1 MPPVPSFLAIH
12 GFTSGGAMSREPYV
26 AALNSGGSNM
36 AQPTALGF
44 GWRHMPRKTAANGTN
59 VYIRQR
65 TLGEV
70 LPTAARVS
78 GHMILWIAS
87 LPSAPQTFFGYLTQA
102 GQGLALTVDNTGQAV
117 IRTTTAS
124 TQAARIG
131 TTLAAGTFYRV
142 ELLADW
148 TVGGA
153 GRASGLGMFAAR
165 MTPGDSATPWQFGSL
180 GPTANTAAP
189 YFIEWQSGAM
199 LNLAATGWMGIS
211 DLILADATTWLGQWD
226 VHTFYPNP
234 SFAAPSVF
242 GGVLATHKEA
252 QVNDGHPTMRA
263 GSWNDGTDYMH
274 TIGVASRVQHLAL
287 TTSPIPSAH
296 RIWAMRSIDRSSFP
310 SVADG
315 ASFVRYQVGY
325 RSSALATWT
334 IGTVDAST
342 AANSNFGVP
351 GLASS
356 ATNYSNRMHYGP
368 PGIPSA
374 DAPIDPLDLM
384 GYYVGPPGASTR
396 ITWTGFALYAAVER
410 RVGVNASDA
419 NTLAT
424 ELASVNAGVSA
435 TDVAGVDTFT
445 LSEGAASLG
454 ISATRSDA
462 YTFSEALGSFTAAA
476 TRTDSGTTTDANA
489 GLALA
494 GPADSFTFSEALG
507 SFTAAATR
515 TDTMAASDYRA
526 TLAATLQ
533 ATDPGALTEGAPSIG
548 ATLSAS
554 DTMTTTDA
562 RATLLW
568 AATVTDAYTF
578 TDSLATLVASGNL
591 SDSAALTDARATLV
605 ASGNLSDT
613 MSASDARA
621 TLTATL
627 QATDP
632 GTFTESASVAALV
645 SATDAAASDL
655 FTFSETVGGLALT
668 GPADAY
674 TFSEGGPSL
683 AATGALTDS
692 GALTDARATLAAA
705 GTLADALTLTDALA
719 TLTAAGTLADVATMA
734 DTNAGLAL
742 AGLTDSAALTD
753 TTAALL
759 ASGNVSDSAAL
770 SEHPQP
776 TTTSWDFSTVQ
787 DFTAAGNASVVRSGS
802 AFVSAATSLA
812 VWSASTGGDSY
823 AIKVAASQV
832 PAGAQLVLQG
842 WMFHPTGASV
852 RMPILQHWDLDFS
865 GLGGIDANMYV
876 APSGWSHFT
885 QRGQVA
891 AASTTSRRNVA
902 IIMRPLYNPA
912 GAGWAID
919 APAFY
924 DDLVLSVGVPIN
936 ATGALTDPLTLTD
949 STATLAAAGTLSDTF
964 TASDYV
970 GTLVANLAATDLA
983 ASDLFT
989 FTDARATLTAAVAGA
1004 DTHTGTDSTSAL
1016 SAALTGN
1023 DSAAAIEAV
1032 LGIALPGT
1040 DSGAVADAAS
1050 LVAQFTRTDAGT
1062 AADATLS
1069 LAAALSV
1076 IDSALAGEQAALAAA
1091 LTRTDT
1097 AAVAESIQTLAA
1109 LVAVA
1114 DAGSLAESGQVTVTV
1129 TAPPD
1134 THLVVQLRVNL
1145 PAEHHRAALAHL
1157 LTRAG
1162 LTDVQVRVARQD
1174 PQLPAALTD
1183 DMLRADTMGEAD
1195 A

>member
-12 GFTSGGAMSREPYV
+12 GFTSGGALSREPYT
-26 AALNSGGSNM
+26 AQLNSGGSNM

-70 LPTAARVS
+70 LPTAARVA
-78 GHMILWIAS
+78 GHMVLWVAS

-131 TTLAAGTFYRV
+131 TTLAAGTYYRV
-142 ELLADW
+142 EFVADW
-148 TVGGA
+148 TVAGA

-165 MTPGDSATPWQFGSL
+165 MTPGNSATPWQFGSL

-211 DLILADATTWLGQWD
+211 DLILADATTWMGQWA
-226 VHTFYPNP
+226 VHTFYPDP

-242 GGVLATHKEA
+242 GGVVATHKEA
-252 QVNDGHPTMRA
+252 QIDEGHPTRFA
-263 GSWNDGTDYMH
+263 GSWNDGTDYMQM
-274 TIGVASRVQHLAL
+274 IGPTSSVQKLAL

-296 RIWAMRSIDRSSFP
+296 RIWALRTIDRSSFP

-325 RSSALATWT
+325 MSSALATWT
-334 IGTVDAST
+334 VGTVDAST

-356 ATNYSNRMHYGP
+356 ATNYRNRLHYGP

-384 GYYVGPPGASTR
+384 GRYVSAPGASTR
-396 ITWTGFALYAAVER
+396 ITWTGFAIYAAVEQR
-410 RVGVNASDA
+410 TGVNASDGHA
-419 NTLAT
+419 LAT
-424 ELASVNAGVSA
+424 EIASVNAGVSA
-435 TDVAGVDTFT
+435 TDVAGVDSFTFT
-445 LSEGAASLG
+445 EGAASIGASFARTDAFTFSETLG
-454 ISATRSDA
+454 SFTAAATRTDSGTTTEAVGGIALAGPADA

-476 TRTDSGTTTDANA
+476 TRTDALTFTEGAASLGATMQATDAHT
-489 GLALA
+489 L
-494 GPADSFTFSEALG
+494 
-507 SFTAAATR
+507 
-515 TDTMAASDYRA
+515 TDTRA

-533 ATDPGALTEGAPSIG
+533 ATDPGALTEGAASLG
-548 ATLSAS
+548 ASGVLTDTLTLT
-554 DTMTTTDA
+554 DT
-562 RATLLW
+562 RATL
-568 AATVTDAYTF
+568 AAAGTLA
-578 TDSLATLVASGNL
+578 DSLT
-591 SDSAALTDARATLV
+591 LTDAL
-605 ASGNLSDT
+605 
-613 MSASDARA
+613 A

-632 GTFTESASVAALV
+632 GTFTEAASVAALV
-645 SATDAAASDL
+645 AATDAAASDL
-655 FTFSETVGGLALT
+655 FTFSETVGGLALA

-674 TFSEGGPSL
+674 TFSEGAPSL
-683 AATGALTDS
+683 GATGALTDS

-705 GTLADALTLTDALA
+705 GTLTDALTLTDTRA
-719 TLTAAGTLADVATMA
+719 TLAAAGTLTDVATMA
-734 DTNAGLAL
+734 DPNAGLQL
-742 AGLTDSAALTD
+742 SGLTDSGALTD
-753 TTAALL
+753 TTATLL
-759 ASGNVSDSAAL
+759 ASGNVTDSAAL
-770 SEHPQP
+770 DEHPQP
-776 TTTSWDFSTVQ
+776 TTTLWDFTSTQ
-787 DFTAAGNASVVRSGS
+787 DFTPAGNASVTRSGS

-812 VWSASTGGDSY
+812 VSAGSVGGDAY
-823 AIKVAASQV
+823 AIKIAASQV
-832 PAGAQLVLQG
+832 QAGALVVLQG
-842 WMFHPTGASV
+842 WMFHPTGASH
-852 RMPILQHWDLDFS
+852 RMPMLQHWDLDFS
-865 GLGGIDANMYV
+865 GLPGADGNMYRV
-876 APSGWSHFT
+876 PSGWSYFT
-885 QRGQVA
+885 QQGRVA

-902 IIMRPLYNPA
+902 IILRPVYNPA
-912 GAGWAID
+912 GAGWD
-919 APAFY
+919 TNGPAFY
-924 DDLVLSVGVPIN
+924 DDLVLHVGVPVH
-936 ATGALTDPLTLTD
+936 ASGALTDSLTLTD
-949 STATLAAAGTLSDTF
+949 LTATLTATGALSDTF

-989 FTDARATLTAAVAGA
+989 FTDARATLAAAVAGA
-1004 DTHTGTDSTSAL
+1004 DTMSGTDSTSAL

-1023 DSAAAIEAV
+1023 DSAAAVEAV

-1062 AADATLS
+1062 AADATLT
-1069 LAAALSV
+1069 LAAALAS
-1076 IDSALAGEQAALAAA
+1076 IDSAVAGEQAALAAA
-1091 LTRTDT
+1091 LTRTDS

-1109 LVAVA
+1109 LIAVA
-1114 DAGSLAESGQVTVTV
+1114 DAGSLAESGTVTVTV
-1129 TAPPD
+1129 VAPPD
-1134 THLVVQLRVNL
+1134 TTLVVQLRVNL

-1162 LTDVQVRVARQD
+1162 LADVRVQASSQAAH
-1174 PQLPAALTD
+1174 LPARLTD
-1183 DMLRADTMGEAD
+1183 DTLRADTMGEQTNA
-1195 A
+1195 